1 MATTV
6 LGDKNSNLAHS
17 WFASMKRITGA
28 DWAIA
33 YTVFARGF
41 QIVGS
46 TGTVLLIVRY
56 LSPVEQGYYYT
67 LLSLVS
73 LQMIFELGFSFVILQ
88 FAAHEAVHLTLH
100 SDGQIEGDPVA
111 HCRLASVLQK
121 TARWYLFA
129 SVSMITLLLPM
140 GSVFFSRHA
149 RAIDAVQW
157 HGPWAFAVAATVALF
172 LLNPML
178 SFLEGCGQVRQVAGM
193 RFAQGITAIIIPW
206 SVLIAHHGLYAPGA
220 VSTGYALVALVFLY
234 SRRAL
239 LLPLLRRSAKENP
252 VSWRREIWP
261 FQWRLAIS
269 FLCAYFSVQVLT
281 PALFAFRGPVE
292 AGRMGMSLSIA
303 GYMWALVM
311 AWMST
316 KATPFGALI
325 ARQKFEELDHLFFRT
340 LKQALSILVCMVT
353 LCMVGVM
360 MVQRLLPEI
369 ARRMVSP
376 WNFVWLLLTAL
387 GVFVAQSEAI
397 YLRAHKRE
405 PFLLQGI
412 VVSLLT
418 MAGVFLI
425 VPRWGING
433 ATLIYFICT
442 GIVGSLLATAIL
454 QQSRNARRLA
464 FDDGPPCS

>member
-1 MATTV
+1 MPATVQRGSDPRLT
-6 LGDKNSNLAHS
+6 SS
-17 WFASMKRITGA
+17 WFASLKRITGA

-33 YTVFARGF
+33 YTVLARGF
-41 QIVGS
+41 QIIGS
-46 TGTVLLIVRY
+46 TGTVLLIVRF

-67 LLSLVS
+67 LLSLVA

-100 SDGQIEGDPVA
+100 SDGRIEGDPVA

-121 TARWYLFA
+121 TAQWYLFA
-129 SVSMITLLLPM
+129 SVAMITLLLPL
-140 GSVFFSRHA
+140 GSVFFSRNA
-149 RAIDAVQW
+149 RAADAVQW
-157 HGPWAFAVAATVALF
+157 HGPWVFAVIATVALF
-172 LLNPML
+172 LLNPVL

-206 SVLIAHHGLYAPGA
+206 SVLIAHHGLYSPGA
-220 VSTGYALVALVFLY
+220 VNAGYALVALVFLY

-239 LLPLLRRSAKENP
+239 LLPLLRLSAKENP
-252 VSWRREIWP
+252 VSWSREIWP

-269 FLCAYFSVQVLT
+269 FLCSYFSVQVLT
-281 PALFAFRGPVE
+281 PVLFAFRGPVE
-292 AGRMGMSLSIA
+292 AGRMGMSLSIT

-316 KATPFGALI
+316 KATSFGALI
-325 ARQKFEELDHLFFRT
+325 AREEFKDLDYLFFRT
-340 LKQALSILVCMVT
+340 LKQSLSILASLVT

-360 MVQRLLPEI
+360 VVQRMLPGI
-369 ARRMVSP
+369 AGRMVSP

-387 GVFVAQSEAI
+387 GIFVVQSEAI

-418 MAGVFLI
+418 MAGVFLV
-425 VPRWGING
+425 VPRWGIEG
-433 ATLIYFICT
+433 AVLIYFICT
-442 GIVGSLLATAIL
+442 GIVGSLVATAIL
-454 QQSRNARRLA
+454 QQSRIARRLA
-464 FDDGPPCS
+464 YADSPPRN